1 MRAWISRRTIDGG
14 DPVAT
19 TLAQLAPRRVEGLK
33 RVLFALALLPLA
45 RLVWLGFSGGLG
57 ANPIEFI
64 THSTGRWT
72 LTFLLVTL
80 AVTPLRRWLGWNWLL
95 RLRRMLGL
103 FAFFYAALHFSTY
116 LVLDQFFDLGA
127 IVKDVLKRPYITV
140 GFTAFV
146 LLIPLAVTSTNAMV
160 RRLGAR
166 RWQRLHR
173 LVYAIAIAGVI
184 HWWWLVKA
192 DIRLPL
198 AAGAVLAALLG
209 ARMWWA
215 LAGRSG
221 AAAGAAV
228 RTR

>member
-1 MRAWISRRTIDGG
+1 MAS
-14 DPVAT
+14 
-19 TLAQLAPRRVEGLK
+19 TLAQLAPARVEGVK
-33 RVLFALALLPLA
+33 RVLFAICLLPLA
-45 RLVWLGFSGGLG
+45 RLAWLGAGGGLG

-127 IVKDVLKRPYITV
+127 IAKDVLKRPYITV

-173 LVYAIAIAGVI
+173 LVYVIGVAGVV

-198 AAGAVLAALLG
+198 AYGAVLAVLLG
-209 ARMWWA
+209 ARLRWR
-215 LAGRSG
+215 LAAPAGASVS
-221 AAAGAAV
+221 AAAPAV
-228 RTR
+228 EPRRRSPAP